1 MHIYK
6 IFEILFNSEN
16 SFIATYSLHFIKITD
31 RLVSIS
37 IMNLKNRS
45 RKFICGLRATYI
57 YNQVF
62 FHSFTE
68 CFTTLI

>member
-1 MHIYK
+1 MYSKQIE
-6 IFEILFNSEN
+6 FRLNSEN
-16 SFIATYSLHFIKITD
+16 IFITTYTVHFIKITD

-62 FHSFTE
+62 FHSFTA